1 MEYQSLWKKEDWWAV
16 WLGLGIVAVAILA
29 FYSGSTIKPIAVY
42 PPKWSDFST
51 VQSHFTEN
59 WFWYLVQYVMWAV
72 VFTLSSYLIG
82 FNPREYLPSF
92 TFVYVVAVIIAVLSR
107 WKAFT
112 ALNLE
117 APLVSLIIG
126 LVIGNFVALPRWM
139 DSGFRVEYY
148 IKTGIVLLGA
158 TLPFSLIAYAGPIA
172 FVQATIVAVTTFV
185 VIYFAATRFFE
196 LDRRFAACL
205 GAGGAVCGVS
215 AAIAM
220 AAAVK
225 AKKEHVSMAI
235 TVVILW
241 AMVFIFVLPFVAGVL
256 SLHPGVA
263 GAWIGTSEFA
273 DAAGFAAATQYGSM
287 YESRYGFGED
297 QAIWAFTLMKVLGRD
312 IWIGLWAFIMALIA
326 ITRWESRDDRPNPVE
341 IWYRFPKFV
350 IGFLVASVV
359 ITVISANYSLVEYN
373 EMLKPLVIAP
383 VKTLR
388 SWTFIFTF
396 FCIGLTTRFRELAA
410 SGVKPFM
417 AFTTGVAINVLLG
430 FVLSTIVFQDYW
442 TSLTP

>member
-1 MEYQSLWKKEDWWAV
+1 MGYESLWKKEDWWAV
-16 WLGLGIVAVAILA
+16 WLGMGIIAVAIIVFNVGGTL
-29 FYSGSTIKPIAVY
+29 KPIAVF

-51 VQSHFTEN
+51 VTAHFAEN
-59 WFWYLVQYVMWAV
+59 WQWYILQYVMWSAI
-72 VFTLSSYLIG
+72 FTVSSYLIG
-82 FNPREYLPSF
+82 FRPKEFYPSF
-92 TFVYVVAVIIAVLSR
+92 TFVYIMSILIAILSK
-107 WKAFT
+107 WKAMT
-112 ALNLE
+112 SLNLE

-126 LVIGNFVALPRWM
+126 LLIGNFVALPKWM

-158 TLPFSLIAYAGPIA
+158 TLPFSLIAYAGPVA
-172 FVQATIVAVTTFV
+172 FIQATIVAVTTFL
-185 VIYFAATRFFE
+185 IIFFASTKIFN

-235 TVVILW
+235 TVVIIW
-241 AMVFIFVLPFVAGVL
+241 AMVFIFVLPFVAGIL
-256 SLHPGVA
+256 NLQPGVA

-287 YESRYGFGED
+287 YETKFGFGED
-297 QAIWAFTLMKVLGRD
+297 EAIWAFTLMKVLGRD
-312 IWIGLWAFIMALIA
+312 IWIGLWAFIMAIIA
-326 ITRWESRDDRPNPVE
+326 ITRWEVKEEKPSPVE

-350 IGFLVASVV
+350 VGFLIASAI
-359 ITVISANYSLVEYN
+359 ITLISSSYTLAEYN
-373 EMLKPLVIAP
+373 STLKPLVIIP
-383 VKTLR
+383 IKTLR

-396 FCIGLTTRFRELAA
+396 FSIGLTTRFRELAA
-410 SGVKPFM
+410 SGIRPFS
-417 AFTTGVAINVLLG
+417 AFTVGVAINVVLG
-430 FVLSTIVFQDYW
+430 FVLSTMVFAEYW
-442 TSLTP
+442 MNLKP

>member
-1 MEYQSLWKKEDWWAV
+1 
-16 WLGLGIVAVAILA
+16 
-29 FYSGSTIKPIAVY
+29 
-42 PPKWSDFST
+42 
-51 VQSHFTEN
+51 
-59 WFWYLVQYVMWAV
+59 MWAV
-72 VFTLSSYLIG
+72 VFTFSSYLIG

-107 WKAFT
+107 WKVFT

-117 APLVSLIIG
+117 APLVSLVIG
-126 LVIGNFVALPRWM
+126 LIIGNFVALPRWM

-185 VIYFAATRFFE
+185 IIYFAATRFFE

-241 AMVFIFVLPFVAGVL
+241 AMLFIFILPFVAGML

-312 IWIGLWAFIMALIA
+312 IWIGLWAFIMALVA

-359 ITVISANYSLVEYN
+359 ITVISANYSIVEYN

-383 VKTLR
+383 VKILR

-410 SGVKPFM
+410 SGVKPFL
-417 AFTTGVAINVLLG
+417 AFTTGVAINVSLG

>member
-1 MEYQSLWKKEDWWAV
+1 MSYDSLWKKEDWWAV
-16 WLGLGIVAVAILA
+16 WLGLGIVSVAILV
-29 FYSGSTIKPIAVY
+29 FHVGGTIKPIAVF
-42 PPKWSDFST
+42 PPKWDSFSII
-51 VQSHFTEN
+51 SAHFAEK
-59 WFWYLVQYVMWAV
+59 WQWYIVQYLMWAAI
-72 VFTLSSYLIG
+72 FTFSSHLIG
-82 FNPREYLPSF
+82 FRPKEFLPSF
-92 TFVYVVAVIIAVLSR
+92 TFVYIMAVIIAVLSR
-107 WKAFT
+107 WRAMT
-112 ALNLE
+112 TLNLE

-126 LVIGNFVALPRWM
+126 LVVGNFVALPKWM

-172 FVQATIVAVTTFV
+172 FIQATIVAVVTFLA
-185 VIYFAATRFFE
+185 IFLAAVKLFN
-196 LDRRFAACL
+196 LDKRFAACL

-235 TVVILW
+235 TVVIIW
-241 AMVFIFVLPFVAGVL
+241 AMVFIFVLPFVSGML
-256 SLHPGVA
+256 NLHPGVA

-287 YESRYGFGED
+287 YETKHGFGED
-297 QAIWAFTLMKVLGRD
+297 EAIWAFTLMKVLGRD
-312 IWIGLWAFIMALIA
+312 IWIGLWAFIMAIIA
-326 ITRWESRDDRPNPVE
+326 ITQWEVREERPSPME

-350 IGFLVASVV
+350 VGFLIASAI
-359 ITVISANYSLVEYN
+359 ITVISAGYSLSEYN

-396 FCIGLTTRFRELAA
+396 FSIGLTTRFRELAS
-410 SGVKPFM
+410 SGIKPFS
-417 AFTTGVAINVLLG
+417 AFTVGVGINVVLG
-430 FVLSTIVFQDYW
+430 FLLSITVFVEYW
-442 TSLTP
+442 MNLLP

>member
-1 MEYQSLWKKEDWWAV
+1 MSYESLWKKEDWWAV

-29 FYSGSTIKPIAVY
+29 FYSGSTIKPVAVY
-42 PPKWSDFST
+42 PPKWSDFSA
-51 VQSHFTEN
+51 VQAHFIEN
-59 WFWYLVQYVMWAV
+59 WLWYIIQYIMWAV
-72 VFTLSSYLIG
+72 VFTFSSYLIG
-82 FNPREYLPSF
+82 FDPKEYLPSF
-92 TFVYVVAVIIAVLSR
+92 TFVYIVSVIIAVLSR

-126 LVIGNFVALPRWM
+126 LMIGNFIALPKWM

-148 IKTGIVLLGA
+148 IKTGIVMLGA

-172 FVQATIVAVTTFV
+172 FVQATIVAITMFII
-185 VIYFAATRFFE
+185 IYFAATRFLE

-225 AKKEHVSMAI
+225 AKREHVSMAI

-241 AMVFIFVLPFVAGVL
+241 AMVFIFVLPFAAGL
-256 SLHPGVA
+256 LNLHPGVA

-287 YESRYGFGED
+287 YETKYGFGED
-297 QAIWAFTLMKVLGRD
+297 EAIWAFTLMKVLGRD
-312 IWIGLWAFIMALIA
+312 IWIGLWAFIMAIIA
-326 ITRWESRDDRPNPVE
+326 ISRWELREEKPSPAE

-350 IGFLVASVV
+350 VGFLVASAI
-359 ITVISANYSLVEYN
+359 ITVISSGYTLAEYN
-373 EMLKPLVIAP
+373 SILKPLVITP
-383 VKTLR
+383 IKTLR

-396 FCIGLTTRFRELAA
+396 FSIGLTTRFRELAA
-410 SGVKPFM
+410 SGIKPFS
-417 AFTTGVAINVLLG
+417 AFTAGVAINVVLG
-430 FVLSTIVFQDYW
+430 FVLSTVIFVEYW
-442 TSLTP
+442 MSLTP

>member
-1 MEYQSLWKKEDWWAV
+1 MGYDSLWKKEDWWAV
-16 WLGLGIVAVAILA
+16 WLGLGIVAVAIIA
-29 FYSGSTIKPIAVY
+29 FYAGGTIKSIAVF

-51 VQSHFTEN
+51 VIAHFAEN
-59 WFWYLVQYVMWAV
+59 WQWYLLQYIMWAAI
-72 VFTLSSYLIG
+72 FTFSSYLIG
-82 FNPREYLPSF
+82 FKPREFLLSF
-92 TFVYVVAVIIAVLSR
+92 SFVYVVAVLIAVLSR
-107 WKAFT
+107 WKAMT
-112 ALNLE
+112 SLNLE

-126 LVIGNFVALPRWM
+126 LSIGNFLKMPEWM

-158 TLPFSLIAYAGPIA
+158 TLPFSLIAYAGPVA
-172 FVQATIVAVTTFV
+172 FVQATVVAVITFL
-185 VIYFAATRFFE
+185 VIFLAATKIFS

-235 TVVILW
+235 TVVIIW
-241 AMVFIFVLPFVAGVL
+241 AMIFIFALPFVAGL
-256 SLHPGVA
+256 MNLHPGVA

-287 YESRYGFGED
+287 YETRFGFGED
-297 QAIWAFTLMKVLGRD
+297 EAIWAFTLMKVLGRD
-312 IWIGLWAFIMALIA
+312 IWIGLWAFIMAIIA
-326 ITRWESRDDRPNPVE
+326 ITRWEIREEKPSPVE

-350 IGFLVASVV
+350 VGFLVASVI
-359 ITVISANYSLVEYN
+359 ITTISAGYSLAEYN
-373 EMLKPLVIAP
+373 EMLKPLVISP

-396 FCIGLTTRFRELAA
+396 FSIGLTTRFRELAA
-410 SGVKPFM
+410 LGIKPFS
-417 AFTTGVAINVLLG
+417 AFTVGVAINVVLG
-430 FVLSTIVFQDYW
+430 FVLSTMVFADYW
-442 TSLTP
+442 MNLKP